1 MEILNNNQRKLNP
14 TAGGSFGAAWDI
26 MWKNFI
32 ILFVVTIIYGIL
44 SGPFAGIQWNI
55 GEGFGSPFHHD
66 ISPAIV
72 WLIVPLVLLAMGFG
86 VFISGPIG
94 YSTKWVFLKAVR
106 GEKYEIKDMF
116 AVFQRNYWNAVLGNI
131 VVGIIVGIGFMMII
145 VPGIIFACRLAF
157 VPYLIIDREMEI
169 TEALSKSW
177 EMTKGYGWQIFFM
190 AILSFFIV
198 IGGLLAL
205 IFGVFISAVW
215 ISTAFATIYQA
226 VVEEEGH
233 FQEAVTE

>member
-14 TAGGSFGAAWDI
+14 NAGDAYGAAWDI

-32 ILFVVTIIYGIL
+32 ILFVVSIIYGII
-44 SGPFAGIQWNI
+44 SGPFASFQWNFTDGFDGPFNQHFNPGLLWLMIPLGII
-55 GEGFGSPFHHD
+55 GVGL
-66 ISPAIV
+66 AIFV
-72 WLIVPLVLLAMGFG
+72 
-86 VFISGPIG
+86 SGPIG

-131 VVGIIVGIGFMMII
+131 VVGIIVGIGFMMLI

-157 VPYLIIDREMEI
+157 VPYLIIDREMEV
-169 TEALSKSW
+169 TEALNKSW
-177 EMTKGYGWQIFFM
+177 QMTKGYGWNIFFM
-190 AILSFFIV
+190 GILAFFVFIA
-198 IGGLLAL
+198 GLLAL
-205 IFGVFISAVW
+205 FFGVFISIVW
-215 ISTAFATIYQA
+215 ISTAFATMYQA

-233 FQEAVTE
+233 FQDAVAA

>member
-14 TAGGSFGAAWDI
+14 NAGDAFGASWDI
-26 MWKNFI
+26 MWKNFL
-32 ILFVVTIIYGIL
+32 ILFVVSIIYGII
-44 SGPFAGIQWNI
+44 SGPFMGFQWNI
-55 GEGFGSPFHHD
+55 SEGFGAPFDFDLSPG
-66 ISPAIV
+66 
-72 WLIVPLVLLAMGFG
+72 LLALMIPLGIIGIGLG
-86 VFISGPIG
+86 VFVTGPIG

-131 VVGIIVGIGFMMII
+131 VVGLIIGIGFLMLI

-157 VPYLIIDREMEI
+157 VPYLIIDREMEV
-169 TEALSKSW
+169 TEALNKSW

-190 AILSFFIV
+190 GVLSFFIV

-205 IFGVFISAVW
+205 FFGVFISAVW
-215 ISTAFATIYQA
+215 ILTAFATIYQA

-233 FQEAVTE
+233 FQEAVTV